1 MKKLG
6 TLALTLALLAAGSV
20 NAAEVLEETKDQTT
34 GKSVGGMNGMMI
46 GAIGGPIGMLIGA
59 GIGALFGGEAQ
70 EATGLSDRAYKIRTA
85 DGKEKVVRST
95 ETFAVGD
102 KVETRGNRVY
112 DAAALAD
119 DRTYGGAYS
128 YRD

>member
-1 MKKLG
+1 MRRLPRRS
-6 TLALTLALLAAGSV
+6 LLSAVCRAGARNGAWRAA
-20 NAAEVLEETKDQTT
+20 
-34 GKSVGGMNGMMI
+34 MMI
-46 GAIGGPIGMLIGA
+46 GAVGGPVGALIGA

-70 EATGLSDRAYKIRTA
+70 DAAGLSDRAYKVRTA
-85 DGKEKVVRST
+85 EGDVKELRSPNR
-95 ETFAVGD
+95 EFAVGD

>member
-1 MKKLG
+1 MLSAVCRAG
-6 TLALTLALLAAGSV
+6 ARNGAWRAA
-20 NAAEVLEETKDQTT
+20 
-34 GKSVGGMNGMMI
+34 MMI
-46 GAIGGPIGMLIGA
+46 GAVGGPVGALIGA

-70 EATGLSDRAYKIRTA
+70 DAAGLSDRAYKVRTA
-85 DGKEKVVRST
+85 EGDVKELRSPNR
-95 ETFAVGD
+95 EFAVGD

-119 DRTYGGAYS
+119 DRTYGSAYS